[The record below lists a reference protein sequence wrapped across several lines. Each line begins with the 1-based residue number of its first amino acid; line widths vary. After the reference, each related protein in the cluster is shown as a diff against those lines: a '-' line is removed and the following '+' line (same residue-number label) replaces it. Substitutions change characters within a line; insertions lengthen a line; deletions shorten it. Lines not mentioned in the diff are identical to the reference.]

1 MDILDKIVD
10 DFISEEIGKDVL
22 ELVQYLKKRENVS
35 EFKIAEHFN
44 LTVNQIRNMLYRLY
58 SHSLVD
64 FTRKKDKKKGWY
76 IYYWDFYL
84 KRAFE
89 TALAHKEKRLEVLK
103 DLLKKEESG
112 QYFSCPDNDVRFGF
126 EQAIEHGFKC
136 PECDKVLVQDNNAR
150 KIQRI
155 MKTISELEE
164 DIKNGRSIVVERKE
178 DLRAKKSK
186 KGKKKTKKKARKP
199 DTAKKPNKPNAIRG
213 KKMVK
218 PKKKTSND
226 RGAGKKKLKK

>member
-22 ELVQYLKKRENVS
+22 DLVQYLKKRENVS

-58 SHSLVD
+58 AHSLVD

-89 TALAHKEKRLEVLK
+89 TALVHKEKRLEILR
-103 DLLKKEESG
+103 DLLKKEETG
-112 QYFSCPDNDVRFGF
+112 QYFSCPDNDVRLVF

-150 KIQRI
+150 KVQRI
-155 MKTISELEE
+155 IKTMGELEE
-164 DIKNGRSIVVERKE
+164 EIKNAKNVVIERKE
-178 DLRAKKSK
+178 DLRAKKPKRSK
-186 KGKKKTKKKARKP
+186 KKIKGKAEKFNV
-199 DTAKKPNKPNAIRG
+199 AKKPNVHKNKRAIKSKNKASKYKPAE
-213 KKMVK
+213 
-218 PKKKTSND
+218 
-226 RGAGKKKLKK
+226 KKKLKK

>member
-58 SHSLVD
+58 AHSLVD
-64 FTRKKDKKKGWY
+64 FNRKKDKKKGWY

-89 TALAHKEKRLEVLK
+89 TALVHKEKRLEILR
-103 DLLKKEESG
+103 DLLKKEETG
-112 QYFSCPDNDVRFGF
+112 QYFSCPDNDVRLVF

-150 KIQRI
+150 KVQRI
-155 MKTISELEE
+155 IKTMGELEE
-164 DIKNGRSIVVERKE
+164 EIKNAKNVVIERKE
-178 DLRAKKSK
+178 DLRAKKPKRSK
-186 KGKKKTKKKARKP
+186 KKIKGKAEKFNV
-199 DTAKKPNKPNAIRG
+199 AKKPNIHKNKRAIKFKNKASKYKP
-213 KKMVK
+213 VE
-218 PKKKTSND
+218 
-226 RGAGKKKLKK
+226 KKKLKK

>member
-226 RGAGKKKLKK
+226 LGAGKKKLKK